1 MSIELA
7 PKTRESHGIYVL
19 IFLLL
24 LNLTLL
30 SLQIEDPSGIYLLK
44 RWVLVTGGPF
54 INLSAAVSRGLQ
66 DAWRNYVWLHGA
78 RHENERLRMAVDQLT
93 LQVDR
98 LEQLQQENDRLRL
111 LLGFKEGRPYRLI
124 GARVVG
130 RAPDFLSRVAYLDRG
145 SADGVHIDAPVL
157 TGAGVIGRV
166 VLVAGHNAQV
176 QLITNADAS
185 VGIMLERTG
194 SPGVL
199 RGTGGRLLEVG
210 YISSTEDVAV
220 GDVVVTSGLDR
231 VYPKGLFV
239 GKVVESAKG
248 KTVYRDIRV
257 EPSADLIRIGEVLVL
272 LGPGDVSETEGWPRM
287 EEPNRVPQ

>member
-7 PKTRESHGIYVL
+7 PKHRESHGIYVL

-30 SLQIEDPSGIYLLK
+30 SLQIEDPAGTYLLK
-44 RWVLVTGGPF
+44 RWVLVAGAPF
-54 INLSAAVSRGLQ
+54 INISAAVSRGMQ

-78 RHENERLRMAVDQLT
+78 RQENERLRLAVDQLT

-111 LLGFKEGRPYRLI
+111 LLGFKEAQPYHLI

-130 RAPDFLSRVAYLDRG
+130 RAPDFLSRVAYLNRG
-145 SADGVHIDAPVL
+145 SADGVHVDAPVL
-157 TGAGVIGRV
+157 TGEGVVGRI

-185 VGIMLERTG
+185 LGILLERTG

-220 GDVVVTSGLDR
+220 GDAVVTSGLDR

-248 KTVYRDIRV
+248 KTVYREIRV
-257 EPSADLIRIGEVLVL
+257 EPSADLLRISNVLVL
-272 LGPGDVSETEGWPRM
+272 LGPGEVSETERLPRT
-287 EEPNRVPQ
+287 EELNRVPE